1 MKKLGIILIVLFVG
15 GGFYFASTK
24 IDPSKVGTDNVV
36 PYGESY
42 GEVKI
47 NEVKTDQICWKA
59 SDGTVYSGSSSGEKF
74 IPCQQ
79 VYYTIHGVEKPMF
92 LTYIEGKLTPDE
104 LAKAVKEVAKK
115 EVQKIEAAKTKK
127 DQDEAYQKQV
137 EKTLK
142 K

>member
-24 IDPSKVGTDNVV
+24 IDPSKVGTDNIV
-36 PYGESY
+36 PYGENY
-42 GEVKI
+42 GDVKI
-47 NEVKTDQICWKA
+47 NEVKTGQTCWKGT
-59 SDGTVYSGSSSGEKF
+59 DGVIHSGSYGKTF
-74 IPCQQ
+74 PCQQ
-79 VYYTIHGVEKPMF
+79 VFYTIHGVEKPMF
-92 LTYIEGKLTPDE
+92 LTFIEGNLTPDE

-115 EVQKIEAAKTKK
+115 EVAEIEAAKVKK
-127 DQDEAYQKQV
+127 DQDDAYQKQV